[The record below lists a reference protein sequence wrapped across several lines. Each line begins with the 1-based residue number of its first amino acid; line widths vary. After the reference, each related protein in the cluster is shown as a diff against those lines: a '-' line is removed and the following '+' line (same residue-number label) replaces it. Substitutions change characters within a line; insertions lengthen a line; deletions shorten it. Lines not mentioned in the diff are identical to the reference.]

1 MTGWRLLLTRPAD
14 ESRAL
19 AAVLADAGVYSSSL
33 PLLDIEPIP
42 LSAPGQATLQALDQY
57 CAVIVVSKPA
67 ARLCVELLRQY
78 WPHPPD
84 QPWFSVGAATGQILA
99 DAGLGVSYP
108 DNGDDSEALLELAAL
123 RQAIDRP
130 DPRADPRVL
139 IVRGEG
145 GRGLLAERLRE
156 QGASVDYLELYRRG
170 LPQYGQDA
178 LPAKVEA
185 ERLNALVV
193 SSGQS
198 FEHLHRLA
206 GEAWPAL
213 ARLPLFVPSP
223 RVAEMAR
230 AAGAR
235 TVVDCRG
242 ASAAALLA
250 ALREQSVPFS
260 NAKDGHVSETA
271 LPKDQDQPALD
282 APLDAKAPIAP
293 RRGNG
298 LAIVA
303 LLLGA
308 AGVAVGG
315 WGVWQVR
322 HLQANTQQQSAQ
334 VQTLNDQAQSLKL
347 NEQRLSERLE
357 QLPPAEELEERR
369 RQVAQLQGD
378 QQRLNQRL
386 ETVLGAS
393 RKDWRLAEA
402 EHLLR
407 LASLRLSALQDISS
421 AQALVQGADEI
432 LREQNDPGSFAA
444 REQLAR
450 TLAALR
456 STEQPD
462 RTGLFLQ
469 LGALR
474 DQVLQLS
481 EVAPE
486 YKDRG
491 ESLLGLTADG
501 DGASRWAQWWDQISR
516 YIRIDFNADENVRP
530 LLAGQSLMQVRLAL
544 SLALEQAQWAALNGQ
559 APVYTQAL
567 AEARDV
573 LKNNF
578 NQDNPQSRIMLERV
592 VELSKSPVT
601 VVTPDLT
608 GTLSAVQAYLER
620 RNVNAEDSVKPMP
633 KAGGQETT
641 P

>member
-1 MTGWRLLLTRPAD
+1 MTGWRLLLTRPAQ
-14 ESRAL
+14 ESSAL
-19 AAVLADAGVYSSSL
+19 AAVLAEAGVYGSSL
-33 PLLDIEPIP
+33 PLLDITPIP
-42 LSAPGQATLQALDQY
+42 LPESERAKLKAVDQY

-78 WPHPPD
+78 WPRLPD

-99 DAGLGVSYP
+99 DAGLRVSYP
-108 DNGDDSEALLELAAL
+108 DDGDDSEALLELATL

-130 DPRADPRVL
+130 EPRVL

-170 LPQYGQDA
+170 LPNYAEGE

-206 GEAWPAL
+206 GDAWPAL

-260 NAKDGHVSETA
+260 NAKDGYVSETA
-271 LPKDQDQPALD
+271 LPKDQDQPAIDVPVD
-282 APLDAKAPIAP
+282 ASASAPVAP

-315 WGVWQVR
+315 WGVWQMR
-322 HLQANTQQQSAQ
+322 HLQANTQQQATQ
-334 VQTLNDQAQSLKL
+334 VQALNDQAQNLKL

-357 QLPPAEELEERR
+357 QLPPAQELEERR

-444 REQLAR
+444 REQLAK

-481 EVAPE
+481 EIAPE

-578 NQDNPQSRIMLERV
+578 NQDNPQSKIMLERV
-592 VELSKSPVT
+592 VELGKMPVT
-601 VVTPDLT
+601 VVTPDLA
-608 GTLSAVQAYLER
+608 GSLSAVQAYLER
-620 RNVNAEDSVKPMP
+620 RNVNAEESVKPMP
-633 KAGGQETT
+633 KAGEQEAT

>member
-1 MTGWRLLLTRPAD
+1 M
-14 ESRAL
+14 
-19 AAVLADAGVYSSSL
+19 
-33 PLLDIEPIP
+33 
-42 LSAPGQATLQALDQY
+42 
-57 CAVIVVSKPA
+57 
-67 ARLCVELLRQY
+67 
-78 WPHPPD
+78 
-84 QPWFSVGAATGQILA
+84 
-99 DAGLGVSYP
+99 
-108 DNGDDSEALLELAAL
+108 
-123 RQAIDRP
+123 
-130 DPRADPRVL
+130 
-139 IVRGEG
+139 
-145 GRGLLAERLRE
+145 
-156 QGASVDYLELYRRG
+156 
-170 LPQYGQDA
+170 
-178 LPAKVEA
+178 
-185 ERLNALVV
+185 
-193 SSGQS
+193 
-198 FEHLHRLA
+198 
-206 GEAWPAL
+206 
-213 ARLPLFVPSP
+213 
-223 RVAEMAR
+223 
-230 AAGAR
+230 
-235 TVVDCRG
+235 
-242 ASAAALLA
+242 
-250 ALREQSVPFS
+250 
-260 NAKDGHVSETA
+260 SETA

-357 QLPPAEELEERR
+357 QLHPAEELEERR

>member
-1 MTGWRLLLTRPAD
+1 M
-14 ESRAL
+14 
-19 AAVLADAGVYSSSL
+19 
-33 PLLDIEPIP
+33 
-42 LSAPGQATLQALDQY
+42 
-57 CAVIVVSKPA
+57 
-67 ARLCVELLRQY
+67 
-78 WPHPPD
+78 
-84 QPWFSVGAATGQILA
+84 
-99 DAGLGVSYP
+99 
-108 DNGDDSEALLELAAL
+108 
-123 RQAIDRP
+123 
-130 DPRADPRVL
+130 
-139 IVRGEG
+139 
-145 GRGLLAERLRE
+145 
-156 QGASVDYLELYRRG
+156 
-170 LPQYGQDA
+170 
-178 LPAKVEA
+178 
-185 ERLNALVV
+185 
-193 SSGQS
+193 
-198 FEHLHRLA
+198 
-206 GEAWPAL
+206 
-213 ARLPLFVPSP
+213 
-223 RVAEMAR
+223 
-230 AAGAR
+230 
-235 TVVDCRG
+235 
-242 ASAAALLA
+242 
-250 ALREQSVPFS
+250 
-260 NAKDGHVSETA
+260 SETA

-633 KAGGQETT
+633 KAGGQETK

>member
-1 MTGWRLLLTRPAD
+1 VTGWRLLLTRPVD
-14 ESRAL
+14 ESAAL
-19 AAVLADAGVYSSSL
+19 AAVLADAGIYSSSL
-33 PLLDIEPIP
+33 PLLDIEPVP
-42 LSAPGQATLQALDQY
+42 VTESGQAVLRGLNQY

-78 WPHPPD
+78 WPQPPD
-84 QPWFSVGAATGQILA
+84 LPWFSVGAATGQILA
-99 DAGLGVSYP
+99 DAGLSVFYP
-108 DNGDDSEALLELAAL
+108 DNGDDSEALLELGPL

-130 DPRADPRVL
+130 DPRVL

-170 LPQYGQDA
+170 LPQYAKGE
-178 LPAKVEA
+178 LPARVEA

-223 RVAEMAR
+223 RVADMAR

-235 TVVDCRG
+235 TVIDCRG

-250 ALREQSVPFS
+250 ALREQSVPFF
-260 NAKDGHVSETA
+260 NAKDGYVSETA

-282 APLDAKAPIAP
+282 APLETAPPIAP

-322 HLQANTQQQSAQ
+322 HLQANNQQQSAQ
-334 VQTLNDQAQSLKL
+334 VQSLNDQAQSLKL
-347 NEQRLSERLE
+347 NEQRLSERLA

-444 REQLAR
+444 REQLAK

-474 DQVLQLS
+474 DQVLQLT
-481 EVAPE
+481 ELAPE

-491 ESLLGLTADG
+491 ESLLGLTSDG
-501 DGASRWAQWWDQISR
+501 DGASRWAQWWDRISR

-530 LLAGQSLMQVRLAL
+530 LLAGQSLVQVRLAL

-559 APVYTQAL
+559 AAVYTQAL

-573 LKNNF
+573 LMNNF
-578 NQDNPQSRIMLERV
+578 NQDNPQSKVMLERV
-592 VELSKSPVT
+592 GELSKLPVT

-620 RNVNAEDSVKPMP
+620 RNMNAEDSVKPLP
-633 KAGGQETT
+633 KAGGQETA

>member
-1 MTGWRLLLTRPAD
+1 VTGWRLLLTRPTD
-14 ESRAL
+14 ESAAL
-19 AAVLADAGVYSSSL
+19 AAVLADAGIYSSSL
-33 PLLDIEPIP
+33 PLLDIEPVP
-42 LSAPGQATLQALDQY
+42 VAESGQAILRELNQY

-78 WPHPPD
+78 WPQPPD
-84 QPWFSVGAATGQILA
+84 LPWFSVGAATGEILA
-99 DAGLGVSYP
+99 DAGLSVFYP
-108 DNGDDSEALLELAAL
+108 DNGDDSEALLELGAL

-130 DPRADPRVL
+130 DPRVL

-170 LPQYGQDA
+170 LPQYVEGE
-178 LPAKVEA
+178 LPARVEA

-198 FEHLHRLA
+198 FEHLRRLA

-223 RVAEMAR
+223 RVADMAR

-235 TVVDCRG
+235 TVIDCRG

-250 ALREQSVPFS
+250 ALREQSVPFF
-260 NAKDGHVSETA
+260 NAKDGYVSETA

-282 APLDAKAPIAP
+282 APLETAPPIAP

-322 HLQANTQQQSAQ
+322 HLQASTQQQSAQ
-334 VQTLNDQAQSLKL
+334 VQSLNDQAQGLKL
-347 NEQRLSERLE
+347 NEQRLSARLE

-444 REQLAR
+444 REQLAK

-474 DQVLQLS
+474 DQVLQLT
-481 EVAPE
+481 ELAPE

-491 ESLLGLTADG
+491 ESLLGLTSDG
-501 DGASRWAQWWDQISR
+501 DGASRWAQWWDRISR

-530 LLAGQSLMQVRLAL
+530 LLAGQSLVQVRLAL

-559 APVYTQAL
+559 AAVYTQAL

-573 LKNNF
+573 LRNNF

-592 VELSKSPVT
+592 GELSKLPVT

-620 RNVNAEDSVKPMP
+620 RNLNAEDSVKPLP
-633 KAGGQETT
+633 KAGGQETA